1 MVLDHFVIT
10 ATTRISSLLLPV
22 AQKVQLELPRSAKL
36 VKVVMSHCINCGQS
50 LFPHFWICNSG
61 CSAKSGFATWNEL
74 SLDNFQVNH
83 WLKTKCF
90 TRNHELQR
98 I

>member
-36 VKVVMSHCINCGQS
+36 VKIVVSHSINCGQS
-50 LFPHFWICNSG
+50 LFSHFWICDCV
-61 CSAKSGFATWNEL
+61 CSAKSGFATGNEF

-90 TRNHELQR
+90 TWNHELQW